1 MSEIPC
7 SVCSLADVATLREE
21 LVSCVQGLFSK
32 GFMSSGGGNHS
43 IRIPGTDKILIT
55 PSGYPRSHLKP
66 DDIIIIDSKGKLIE
80 GSLRP
85 TIEVPFHTEIY
96 KKRLDINAVCHTHSS
111 YSQALAISAKLEAT
125 KVDGIYALE
134 VTSDFSL
141 PRALGKWLPVLEY
154 RQLGSR
160 SLAKLVGEMCVFD
173 SNSLKPAGS
182 ILLLN
187 HGVIGAGRCIHEAR
201 FMVELLEEWARC
213 QVVTKVFAAKN

>member
-1 MSEIPC
+1 
-7 SVCSLADVATLREE
+7 VCSLADVARLREE
-21 LVSCVQGLFSK
+21 LVSCVKGLFSK

-66 DDIIIIDSKGKLIE
+66 EDIITIDLKGELIE

-96 KKRLDINAVCHTHSS
+96 RKRPDINAACHTHSS
-111 YSQALAISAKLEAT
+111 YTQALAISAKLEPT
-125 KVDGIYALE
+125 KVKGIYALD
-134 VTSDFSL
+134 VPSDLSL
-141 PRALGKWLPVLEY
+141 PRALGKWLPLLEY

-160 SLAKLVGEMCVFD
+160 SLAKLVGEICVFD
-173 SNSLKPAGS
+173 SNSLKPSGS
-182 ILLLN
+182 MVLLN
-187 HGVIGAGRCIHEAR
+187 HGVIGIGRCIHEAR

-213 QVVTKVFAAKN
+213 QVVAKVFAAKN